1 MNGLALVLR
10 CLARLR
16 GLPLWL
22 RLATALLLGVV
33 AFLCRANL
41 LPNRMGA
48 GRDLLLVAI
57 VLSSFWLGFLPGL
70 VTGAVV
76 RGLSLWWFTGPQET
90 TLVRPWN
97 DPGIAFFIL
106 IAVGGA
112 AAAGH
117 ALLVLSSTED
127 KPGDDPPTRLG
138 A

>member
-1 MNGLALVLR
+1 MTMLAFALR
-10 CLARLR
+10 WLGRLR

-22 RLATALLLGVV
+22 RLLSALLLGLV

-41 LPNRMGA
+41 LDHRMGA

-57 VLSSFWLGFLPGL
+57 VLSSFWFGFLPGL
-70 VTGAVV
+70 VTGTVV
-76 RGLSLWWFTGPQET
+76 RGLSLWWFTGPQEV

-106 IAVGGA
+106 MAVGGS

-117 ALLVLSSTED
+117 ALLVLSNTGGR
-127 KPGDDPPTRLG
+127 PGDDPPTRLG